1 MIHFWFFTDWSTDV
15 CNIYQQVM
23 LKNGSHFIHFKLLP
37 MANCT
42 LWRMMP
48 KNYDEFYYVFSGWDR
63 QLPSCHILLFP
74 QDCWYHL
81 INMKAK
87 SEMGC
92 LEAEQRKFRSFF
104 HQDHQTDKEVI
115 MKPRAAE
122 VLLYEDLKN
131 FY

>member
-1 MIHFWFFTDWSTDV
+1 MYVPAIHAKKRETR
-15 CNIYQQVM
+15 Q
-23 LKNGSHFIHFKLLP
+23 KLL
-37 MANCT
+37 ATGNRI
-42 LWRMMP
+42 LWRLMP
-48 KNYDEFYYVFSGWDR
+48 EKNDEFYYVFCGWDR
-63 QLPSCHILLFP
+63 QLPSWHILLFP

-115 MKPRAAE
+115 MQPRAAE
-122 VLLYEDLKN
+122 VLLREDLKN
-131 FY
+131 NYKTAPLSPD